1 MILKVDESDNQG
13 PLGIRV
19 RSFLETVKMGREK
32 HQKLEV
38 KELQEPYPVKFTKE
52 NRKEKIA
59 LVPNTSHAF
68 CRIMTAALR
77 GQGIRAVALDIGRE
91 EAIRLGKKYVHNDI
105 CFPAQIV
112 IGEALAALKSGKYD
126 DKDVAIVMGKYV
138 GDCRLTH
145 YGALLRKALDDAG
158 YDHIPILTN
167 DDADSHNMHPG
178 FKLNLASSVKIAF
191 ALPMIDVLEEL
202 LRKIRPYETV
212 KGSAD
217 EAFDKALDLVID
229 GLEKSGV
236 LGARKGF
243 KKAISIMKNIS
254 YDRTNLKPQILI
266 VGEYL
271 LNFHPGANHDIEKYL
286 EENGF
291 EIIEARMTDV
301 IRKTYFYQDSQIRE
315 YHLNKPMDQKIWFR
329 TADMFFDLAHSLT
342 DSIAK
347 GHPLYKPAIRM
358 DDLVKDSDPIIHHTF
373 DAGEGVLIPGEII
386 HHAKHGCKYFLIL
399 QPFGCLPNHVVGR
412 GISKKLKEMYPNAQI
427 LPLDYDPDVSF
438 ANIENRLQMLVMN
451 AKQEIL
457 EENEERDR
465 RRSHHY
471 MESDK
476 KTYRRKKYGVE
487 KTSGV

>member
-1 MILKVDESDNQG
+1 MQTSNQEDVIEIDLQDLFGLLLHKAWIIILATLATAVIGFAVSFFLITPQYESTTSIYISTSKGNENSMTYSDAQLASQLTKDYEELILGRTVLEKVITQYQLKESYES
-13 PLGIRV
+13 LKKRV
-19 RSFLETVKMGREK
+19 SVENTTNTRIISITVKD
-32 HQKLEV
+32 
-38 KELQEPYPVKFTKE
+38 PNPE
-52 NRKEKIA
+52 N
-59 LVPNTSHAF
+59 
-68 CRIMTAALR
+68 
-77 GQGIRAVALDIGRE
+77 
-91 EAIRLGKKYVHNDI
+91 
-105 CFPAQIV
+105 AQIIANSIRDV
-112 IGEALAALKSGKYD
+112 AATHI
-126 DKDVAIVMGKYV
+126 KDV
-138 GDCRLTH
+138 T
-145 YGALLRKALDDAG
+145 
-158 YDHIPILTN
+158 
-167 DDADSHNMHPG
+167 
-178 FKLNLASSVKIAF
+178 
-191 ALPMIDVLEEL
+191 DVEA
-202 LRKIRPYETV
+202 V
-212 KGSAD
+212 NVAD
-217 EAFDKALDLVID
+217 EANLPEKPCEPSVPKWIVIAALIGMLLSAAVI
-229 GLEKSGV
+229 V
-236 LGARKGF
+236 V
-243 KKAISIMKNIS
+243 
-254 YDRTNLKPQILI
+254 Q
-266 VGEYL
+266 YL
-271 LNFHPGANHDIEKYL
+271 LDDTIKSSEDIEKYL

-315 YHLNKPMDQKIWFR
+315 YHLNKPIDQKIWFR

>member
-1 MILKVDESDNQG
+1 M
-13 PLGIRV
+13 
-19 RSFLETVKMGREK
+19 KMGREK

-112 IGEALAALKSGKYD
+112 IGEALAALESGKYD

-236 LGARKGF
+236 LGARK
-243 KKAISIMKNIS
+243 
-254 YDRTNLKPQILI
+254 
-266 VGEYL
+266 
-271 LNFHPGANHDIEKYL
+271 
-286 EENGF
+286 
-291 EIIEARMTDV
+291 
-301 IRKTYFYQDSQIRE
+301 
-315 YHLNKPMDQKIWFR
+315 
-329 TADMFFDLAHSLT
+329 DLRRL
-342 DSIAK
+342 
-347 GHPLYKPAIRM
+347 
-358 DDLVKDSDPIIHHTF
+358 
-373 DAGEGVLIPGEII
+373 
-386 HHAKHGCKYFLIL
+386 FL
-399 QPFGCLPNHVVGR
+399 
-412 GISKKLKEMYPNAQI
+412 S
-427 LPLDYDPDVSF
+427 
-438 ANIENRLQMLVMN
+438 
-451 AKQEIL
+451 
-457 EENEERDR
+457 
-465 RRSHHY
+465 
-471 MESDK
+471 
-476 KTYRRKKYGVE
+476 
-487 KTSGV
+487 